1 MTRSVQQNVKVLVE
15 GFTEK
20 YYVSGLKN
28 STKTVL
34 NIQPPVNMDGGGYTN
49 FIKEVKKLDYKA
61 CVAIF
66 IIIDLDNVSKDKDNL
81 YKLINL
87 CKQKT
92 LNTKIPYF
100 LIGTNSDFEYFSC
113 CHSNTYKDTDT
124 TAYILNTFKYKT
136 ITEYKADT
144 KVYNKL
150 NTTPCNYTN
159 AINKTKSR
167 YTTNNTFFK
176 NNYTKNIAGANIT
189 ISMKKNSPSINPDA
203 LSLKHSNLFEFFNI
217 IGLA

>member
-1 MTRSVQQNVKVLVE
+1 MSRQIQQNVKVLVE
-15 GFTEK
+15 GYSEK
-20 YYVSGLKN
+20 YYISGLKKN
-28 STKTVL
+28 TTTVL
-34 NIQPPVNMDGGGYTN
+34 NIHPPVNMDGGGYTN

-66 IIIDLDNVSKDKDNL
+66 IIIDLDKADSDKENL

-92 LNTKIPYF
+92 SNTKIPYF

-124 TAYILNTFKYKT
+124 SAYILNTFNYKT
-136 ITEYKADT
+136 ITDYKSDS
-144 KVYNKL
+144 KIYSKL
-150 NTTPCNYTN
+150 NAAPYSYSN
-159 AINKTKSR
+159 AITKTKNR
-167 YTTNNTFFK
+167 YMTNNTFFK
-176 NNYTKNIAGANIT
+176 NDYTVSINGANIS
-189 ISMKKNSPSINPDA
+189 IKINSSNINSHSLAFKNSNI
-203 LSLKHSNLFEFFNI
+203 FEFFNI